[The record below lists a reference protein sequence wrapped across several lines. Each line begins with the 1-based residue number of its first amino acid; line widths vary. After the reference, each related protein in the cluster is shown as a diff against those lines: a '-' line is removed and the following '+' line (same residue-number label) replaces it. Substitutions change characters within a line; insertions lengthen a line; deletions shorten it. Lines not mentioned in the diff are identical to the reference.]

1 MLYSLG
7 LTFTFLG
14 LVGLLAIPAAGLSDL
29 IAHTIY
35 GSDR

>member
-7 LTFTFLG
+7 LTLTLLG
-14 LVGLLAIPAAGLSDL
+14 LVALLAVPAAGLSDL